1 MIIRI
6 DSLENLISDTAYYLG
21 TAEDDLLR
29 AIKKIDFRSGDDA
42 GYQYIAHN
50 KKHILEEVYLCHVAR
65 RLNTDNHMVLLPLR
79 EVLTTPNPFS
89 SFLADHQ
96 ISFEKSL
103 QGIDVLVY
111 RGKHIEWWKSTNVGF
126 NPARFKSR
134 LTKDFCINGFQFLY
148 DITNSAQPDYN
159 LYSYAPEFLQDL
171 DYLLGTQL
179 VNDFRAES
187 QTFVAL
193 CRVPKEKIVFDYNAD
208 DGRFEERYIYSALSY
223 IWEYCYSKNEQVRK
237 GYNCMLRAL
246 DDYTVHI
253 ERWVLEEEIEC
264 QR

>member
-1 MIIRI
+1 MQTAERTRFTEAEMATVRDTDLPDLLISLGYQVKRIGRYYTTQEMDSIRI
-6 DSLENLISDTAYYLG
+6 KDRRTW
-21 TAEDDLLR
+21 
-29 AIKKIDFRSGDDA
+29 FRYSEGIGGDA
-42 GYQYIAHN
+42 
-50 KKHILEEVYLCHVAR
+50 
-65 RLNTDNHMVLLPLR
+65 
-79 EVLTTPNPFS
+79 
-89 SFLADHQ
+89 
-96 ISFEKSL
+96 
-103 QGIDVLVY
+103 IDVLVY
-111 RGKHIEWWKSTNVGF
+111 RGEHIEWWKSTNVGF

-193 CRVPKEKIVFDYNAD
+193 CRVPKAKIVFDYNAD